1 MNDHGADSDG
11 RGQTDGRTD
20 GLQDWVAKRL
30 RGPYTRTA
38 RRAIRHNGLD
48 DDDDIGCGS
57 VHSVRDLVLSSSVL
71 VVVIMGPGDKD
82 VVIWTGRT
90 ICPRLL

>member
-1 MNDHGADSDG
+1 MNDDGADGDG
-11 RGQTDGRTD
+11 RGRTD

-48 DDDDIGCGS
+48 DDDDDIGCGS

-71 VVVIMGPGDKD
+71 VVVIMGPGGED

-90 ICPRLL
+90 F